1 MERFIL
7 KWDADCCCY
16 VRTCG
21 LDVLHCVYAPVLM
34 EVRASSE
41 FPPTS
46 VFTDYLTAAV
56 LASSNSFLYKRV
68 KPNQVVALGE
78 YDDMR

>member
-1 MERFIL
+1 MIE
-7 KWDADCCCY
+7 A
-16 VRTCG
+16 
-21 LDVLHCVYAPVLM
+21 H
-34 EVRASSE
+34 ASSE

-56 LASSNSFLYKRV
+56 LASSNSLVYKRV
-68 KPNQVVALGE
+68 KPNQVVELGE